1 MLFRSAGLEIAG
13 FYAGGAQTLTSLSE
27 GDGHSDVIEG
37 SVFDGKRVQF
47 FTSRPEGMMHYSIC
61 IYSLDCESKKI
72 TVLDY
77 TAGRPELAEG
87 FDYGNPE
94 GYKKQYIEKEQA
106 RLDAVWNSKQ

>member
-1 MLFRSAGLEIAG
+1 
-13 FYAGGAQTLTSLSE
+13 
-27 GDGHSDVIEG
+27 
-37 SVFDGKRVQF
+37 
-47 FTSRPEGMMHYSIC
+47 MHYSIC